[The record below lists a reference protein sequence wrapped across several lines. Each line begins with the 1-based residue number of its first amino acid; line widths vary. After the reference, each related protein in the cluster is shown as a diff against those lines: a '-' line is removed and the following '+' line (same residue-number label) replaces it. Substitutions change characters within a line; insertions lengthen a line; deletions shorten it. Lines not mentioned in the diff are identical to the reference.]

1 MVVGIG
7 YRGVRGVGERS
18 GLQMDGLAKV
28 EISRT
33 AIERGRVGPPEGRP
47 GGTSLN
53 VHSTCLYLYLK
64 QFQTIVCSVIQCVLV
79 CW

>member
-47 GGTSLN
+47 GSL
-53 VHSTCLYLYLK
+53 VKCTQYLLV
-64 QFQTIVCSVIQCVLV
+64 FVPETVQTIVCSVIQCVLV